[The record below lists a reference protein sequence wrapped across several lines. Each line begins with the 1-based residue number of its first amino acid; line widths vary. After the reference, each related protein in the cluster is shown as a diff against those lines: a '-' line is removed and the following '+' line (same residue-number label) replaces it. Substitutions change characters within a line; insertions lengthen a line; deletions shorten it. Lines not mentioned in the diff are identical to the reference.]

1 MLKPPQPATV
11 PERTHRLAAGQSEVL
26 YLMGSTRLDD
36 FLNYARDNAVAAT
49 DVDDRAGEKTMAMDL
64 AEAWRDAAQVYD
76 ALKLS
81 EPYPVEMPS
90 VFPLPPEIAAHCEKL
105 LTRPH
110 LQREFD
116 LVPVALGMVPIAH
129 LISPQQ
135 RINLQTMPLP
145 KPPANLRQ
153 QQAISDQALAEM
165 CFPLDA
171 PPHRVEVLQHDEGS
185 VTFIA
190 DNHDIRFFRAWIA
203 QGEVAG
209 YAGRGQVQQLLA
221 LPVGFSAN
229 VINVIRFQNR
239 LVLNNGYHRVY
250 ALLRRGLTH
259 VPAIIQ
265 VCRHW
270 DDVGLTGSS
279 ELYGNGS
286 IYFEGERPPLLRDF
300 FDSRL
305 TKSFVVRNSRK
316 FVRLRYQVETG
327 YLRC

>member
-1 MLKPPQPATV
+1 MLTPPKPTIAPSRAPI
-11 PERTHRLAAGQSEVL
+11 LGIGQSEVL
-26 YLMGSTRLDD
+26 HLMGSTRLVD
-36 FLNYARDNAVAAT
+36 FLDYARDNVMAQAA
-49 DVDDRAGEKTMAMDL
+49 AGGSSGAMDL

-76 ALKLS
+76 ALILS
-81 EPYPVEMPS
+81 EPYPDEPPA
-90 VFPLPPEIAAHCEKL
+90 VFPLPPQIAAHCEKL
-105 LTRPH
+105 LARPH

-135 RINLQTMPLP
+135 RINLQTVPLP

-171 PPHRVEVLQHDEGS
+171 PPHRIEVLQEGEGS
-185 VTFIA
+185 VTFVA
-190 DNHDIRFFRAWIA
+190 DNHDIRFLRAWLSPGDA
-203 QGEVAG
+203 AG
-209 YAGRGQVQQLLA
+209 YAGKGHLQQLLS

-229 VINVIRFQNR
+229 VLNVIRFQNR

-250 ALLRRGLTH
+250 ALLRRGVTH

-270 DDVGLTGSS
+270 EDVGLVGSS
-279 ELYGNGS
+279 EVFDNGS
-286 IYFEGERPPLLRDF
+286 VYFESERPPLLRDF

-305 TKSFVVRNSRK
+305 TRSFVVRSSRK
-316 FVRLRYQVETG
+316 YVRLRYQVETG